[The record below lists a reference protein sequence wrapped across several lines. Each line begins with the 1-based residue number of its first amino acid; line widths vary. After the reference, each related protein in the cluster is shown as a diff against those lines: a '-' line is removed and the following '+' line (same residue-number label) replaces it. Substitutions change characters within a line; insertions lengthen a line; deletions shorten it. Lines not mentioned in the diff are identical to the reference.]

1 MGRQKDRGMKEKADR
16 RMGGQKDGRTEGW
29 VDRRMGGQKDGRIGK
44 WVDRRMGVIDRRGAR
59 EQGGHGAWRRSRNIG
74 DVRAEKVRNQQ
85 KLAN

>member
-1 MGRQKDRGMKEKADR
+1 MGRQKDRGMKEKA
-16 RMGGQKDGRTEGW
+16 
-29 VDRRMGGQKDGRIGK
+29 DRRMGGQKDGRIGK

-59 EQGGHGAWRRSRNIG
+59 EQGGHGVWRRSRNIG